1 MKDIHTWN
9 ELAAE
14 VARLERENQR
24 LRGSRSGCEMC
35 NTQDC
40 RFYIL
45 ITLKETNSTDNYCPF
60 CGRKL
65 EADKSIKTSAPNE
78 PITT

>member
-1 MKDIHTWN
+1 MKDIQTWN

-14 VARLERENQR
+14 VARLERENAE
-24 LRGSRSGCEMC
+24 LRGDRMACEMC

-40 RFYIL
+40 RYYIL
-45 ITLKETNSTDNYCPF
+45 ITLKETTLTDNYCPF

-65 EADKSIKTSAPNE
+65 
-78 PITT
+78 